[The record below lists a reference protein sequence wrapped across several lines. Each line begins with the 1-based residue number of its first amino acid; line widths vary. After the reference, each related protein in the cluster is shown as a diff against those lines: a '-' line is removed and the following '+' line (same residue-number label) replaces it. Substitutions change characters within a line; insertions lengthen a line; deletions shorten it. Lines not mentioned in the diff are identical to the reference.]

1 MEVLTNFVGG
11 DLIADEAEEE
21 LEVEVP
27 DPASSSTSGGRW
39 ESPGGRVPELGA
51 GALMWGVSDDA

>member
-1 MEVLTNFVGG
+1 LAVGRAKTRRGVAVEVLTNFVGG

-27 DPASSSTSGGRW
+27 DPAASSTIGRK
-39 ESPGGRVPELGA
+39 V
-51 GALMWGVSDDA
+51 GVSR